1 MAHIINNT
9 GEQIEDSNA
18 CMKFFDTNA
27 ILLTNLDI
35 EPHFVISSITLTE
48 LEDIKVNRN
57 KTEELRAKARHAT
70 RWLNK
75 NEDRYTV
82 TIYDARCEENIKSKN
97 IEITNDT
104 KIMACAELF
113 NATQP
118 IVFVTNDLCCKN
130 IGRSIFKLN
139 VESVERI
146 ENIYKGYRRIEGN
159 TEYINTYMADLDQ
172 SDWNVNEYIIICNTD
187 DGSEKEMRWD
197 GERFVALKLPSS
209 KVIKARNALQRCA
222 LDMLNNPDIT
232 VCAVIGSYGSGKTAL
247 TTKSA
252 LYQVTEKGNQ
262 AKINMVRNPIG
273 EGKEIGYLSG
283 DFEEKTEQ
291 FFLPLVQQLDGG
303 EFELNSLKQ
312 RGIVEAHIP
321 YYCKGLTFNESITVV
336 DEAEDLNEKEI
347 RLIGTRIGENS
358 RIFFNGDYKQAIFN
372 ASEQNGLIRMC
383 NELKGN
389 PLFGV
394 ICLEE
399 DVRSE
404 TSKLFASMF
413 E

>member
-1 MAHIINNT
+1 
-9 GEQIEDSNA
+9 
-18 CMKFFDTNA
+18 MKFFDTNA
-27 ILLTNLDI
+27 ILITNLDK
-35 EPHFVISSITLTE
+35 ESHFAISSITLTE

-70 RWLNK
+70 RWLNE
-75 NEDRYTV
+75 NENKYTV
-82 TIYDARCEENIKSKN
+82 IIYNTQCEEIIKLN
-97 IEITNDT
+97 NVDITNDA
-104 KIMACAELF
+104 KIMACAKLF
-113 NATQP
+113 NTKQS
-118 IVFVTNDLCCKN
+118 ITFITNDLCCKN
-130 IGRSIFKLN
+130 IARNIFKLN
-139 VESVERI
+139 VESVKKI
-146 ENIYKGYRRIEGN
+146 ENIYKGYKRIKGD
-159 TEYINTYMADLDQ
+159 TEYINTYIATLNK
-172 SDWNVNEYIIICNTD
+172 SDWNINEYIIIYNTD
-187 DGSEKEMRWD
+187 DNTEKEMRWD
-197 GERFVALKLPSS
+197 GEKFVALKLPSS
-209 KVIKARNALQRCA
+209 KVIKARNSLQRCA

-262 AKINMVRNPIG
+262 SKINMVRNPIG

-389 PLFGV
+389 PMFGV

-404 TSKLFASMF
+404 TSKLFANMF

>member
-1 MAHIINNT
+1 
-9 GEQIEDSNA
+9 
-18 CMKFFDTNA
+18 MKFFDTNA
-27 ILLTNLDI
+27 LLTIDLDK
-35 EPHFVISSITLTE
+35 EKPFVISSVTLTE
-48 LEDIKVNRN
+48 LEDIKVNKN
-57 KTEELRAKARHAT
+57 KTEELRAKARHTT
-70 RWLNK
+70 RWLSEH
-75 NEDRYTV
+75 EDDYKV
-82 TIYDARCEENIKSKN
+82 VIYNSQCEVNIKLN
-97 IEITNDT
+97 HIEITNDT
-104 KIMACAELF
+104 KIISCADAYRLSEKDKH
-113 NATQP
+113 

-130 IGRSIFKLN
+130 IARDIFKLDVETAEQ
-139 VESVERI
+139 VES
-146 ENIYKGYRRIEGN
+146 IYKGYKLVKGN
-159 TEYINTYMADLDQ
+159 TEYINTYIATIDK
-172 SDWNVNEYIIICNTD
+172 SEWNTNEYIIIQNTD
-187 DGSEKEMRWD
+187 DNTEKEMRWD
-197 GERFVALKLPSS
+197 GEKFVALKLPSS
-209 KVIKARNALQRCA
+209 KVIKARNSLQRCA

-252 LYQVTEKGNQ
+252 IYQVTEKGNQ
-262 AKINMVRNPIG
+262 SKINMVRNPIG

-312 RGIVEAHIP
+312 RGVIEAHIP

-383 NELKGN
+383 NTLKGN
-389 PLFGV
+389 PMFGI

-404 TSKLFASMF
+404 TSKLFANMF